1 MYFEILIILFL
12 ISLSFIF
19 SSFEIAY
26 ITLSPI
32 EIKKLSEEKYSNLFI
47 KDPKKVLSTI
57 LFGNNFVNVGIA
69 VSLTT
74 FFYFKVSKGYAA
86 IIGGIFSFLIIV
98 TFGEIIPKTISRIY
112 PEFIFSKFYKFIFHS
127 SKVLYPPIIIIIKT
141 LFKKREKEDKIKE
154 EIFLTSLLKEK
165 EKEISIEFGRAL
177 RSILRISEKNVKEIV
192 KPRKELFAIKIDK
205 EIDEIF
211 KEFLST
217 SFTRIPF
224 YKDSI
229 DKIIGVLH
237 VKDIQ
242 RIKKKKDIYKYL
254 RKPIIVPENTKIIEV
269 IKKIKEENMPFVI
282 VIDEFG
288 GISGFLTLYDIM
300 LELIGETEF
309 EKKTYQDFIIVDGM
323 MRIDDLFERYL
334 IKFPEGDF
342 ETINGFLLYITG
354 RIPQKGEII
363 EYEGYKFEIVESDKK
378 RVKLVKIYLPEL
390 YT

>member
-1 MYFEILIILFL
+1 MYFEILVVAFL

-32 EIKKLSEEKYSNLFI
+32 EIKKLSDEKYSNLFI
-47 KDPKKVLSTI
+47 REPKKILSTI
-57 LFGNNFVNVGIA
+57 LFGNNFVNVGVAIF
-69 VSLTT
+69 LTT
-74 FFYFKVSKGYAA
+74 LFYFKVSKVYAGL
-86 IIGGIFSFLIIV
+86 IGGLFSFLIIV
-98 TFGEIIPKTISRIY
+98 IFGEIIPKTISRIY

-127 SKVLYPPIIIIIKT
+127 SKILYPPVIIIIKGF
-141 LFKKREKEDKIKE
+141 LKKEKKDKIKE

-165 EKEISIEFGRAL
+165 EKEITTEFGRAL

-192 KPRKELFAIKIDK
+192 KPREKIFAIGIDK
-205 EIDEIF
+205 EFDEIF
-211 KEFLST
+211 KEFLNT

-224 YKDSI
+224 YKESI

-254 RKPIIVPENTKIIEV
+254 RKPVIVPENTEIIEV

-300 LELIGETEF
+300 LELLGETEF
-309 EKKTYQDFIIVDGM
+309 EKKISQNFIVVDGM
-323 MRIDDLFERYL
+323 IRIDDLFERYL
-334 IKFPEGDF
+334 IKFPEGNF
-342 ETINGFLLYITG
+342 ETLNGFLLYFTG

-363 EYEGYKFEIVESDKK
+363 EYGRYRFEIAESDKK
-378 RVKLVKIYLPEL
+378 RVKFVKIYLPE
-390 YT
+390 

>member
-1 MYFEILIILFL
+1 MYFEILIVFFL

-74 FFYFKVSKGYAA
+74 FFYFKISKGYAA
-86 IIGGIFSFLIIV
+86 VIGGILSFLIIV
-98 TFGEIIPKTISRIY
+98 IFGEIIPKTISRIY
-112 PEFIFSKFYKFIFHS
+112 PGVIFSKFYKFVFYS
-127 SKVLYPPIIIIIKT
+127 SKILYPPIVIIMEV
-141 LFKKREKEDKIKE
+141 FFKREKKDKIKE
-154 EIFLTSLLKEK
+154 EIFLTTLLKEK

-192 KPRKELFAIKIDK
+192 KPREELFAIKIDK

-309 EKKTYQDFIIVDGM
+309 EKKIYQDFIIVEGM